1 MIDSY
6 KNARDNL
13 KLPSVFLFKYIYND
27 ELQKI
32 GDNIKDEQDDINN
45 IKLEK
50 YKINE
55 DNLSKY
61 DLIEII
67 NENICDND
75 ARYLLLEIEEG
86 LKSLVYQ
93 NIKNQNPDKD
103 IKNLDGSPFID
114 DIKDKNGEYKIKKIS
129 EIQNYCNKDMVLIL
143 SNLNQIYAFLYDFF
157 NRNFIIKDEK
167 KYSRICQ
174 GNFTDQLTYIH
185 DKFRIVIMIDKN
197 YIHKQESPFLNR
209 FEKAIVK
216 FEELLNE
223 KQKPLSRN
231 IFNELKIKE
240 QIEALKI
247 NYNIKNLL
255 INCDEASIDRL
266 YFYYSNL
273 NLKLKPEEIK
283 QKIFEKIARTL
294 PQDVIINLED
304 KHPIKSFYNKKT
316 IYNFKDYINYLN
328 QLNVEKKINSI
339 FLSFIHFQV

>member
-1 MIDSY
+1 MVS
-6 KNARDNL
+6 
-13 KLPSVFLFKYIYND
+13 
-27 ELQKI
+27 
-32 GDNIKDEQDDINN
+32 
-45 IKLEK
+45 
-50 YKINE
+50 
-55 DNLSKY
+55 
-61 DLIEII
+61 
-67 NENICDND
+67 
-75 ARYLLLEIEEG
+75 
-86 LKSLVYQ
+86 Q

-103 IKNLDGSPFID
+103 IKYLDGSPFID

-167 KYSRICQ
+167 KYCRICQ

-294 PQDVIINLED
+294 PQDEIINLED

-316 IYNFKDYINYLN
+316 IYNLDSFHFIKEFQISFQKILPKNSSKM
-328 QLNVEKKINSI
+328 KKN
-339 FLSFIHFQV
+339 